1 MGWQKK
7 LRRNILKI
15 RKKLEKIEEE
25 GYFSG
30 EEILERRYYYELF
43 NISFIFI

>member
-1 MGWQKK
+1 MAKK

-15 RKKLEKIEEE
+15 RKKLEKIEEK

-30 EEILERRYYYELF
+30 EEIFYGVILLEH
-43 NISFIFI
+43 II